1 MGMKMKGKSHYM
13 LLLQLLVMLATTT
26 NCWGQRSPF
35 SLQAAVDELHRQE
48 YPLNAPPVQQSHFMA
63 GAFGSS
69 PDQDYWEEDAAY
81 TYNSK
86 KPRNRLNKQLA
97 KYLEREAY
105 DADHGGLSLGPFG
118 GYEFDEDSNKLI
130 IPKYQDDR
138 KRSSVFRERSNIY
151 DDMPASLFRER
162 ETQDMPDHSELTD
175 QFLREIE
182 KAQEHERQDR
192 YKDALRNLWEKYQQ
206 QENQIE
212 GDIYEE
218 QKKRMRMPPYYMLMQ
233 RKRSYPVLPWLPYNA
248 DRKKRFPVSK
258 RSTTHMNND
267 SPALSNLEKTD
278 ENVEKEL
285 SELFGSATDEK
296 KKRSIDSSHSK
307 GSTTHAP
314 ESETA
319 TTTDMR
325 LEVGNS
331 PKNNNTE
338 ENVKR
343 SAVNTQ
349 HEPDH
354 HQHAGHSL
362 KEHKHGKR
370 SNHGTSHESHEDEGE
385 EEEEDSDEEHDSDE
399 EEEEHEHEH
408 DHEEHEDDEEEAK
421 RKKKRNATTSKK
433 KRNVET
439 LRRTMDDFNIMRSK
453 KSIDW
458 SKYFGLDRK
467 KKAMPVVNDNKDDE
481 MKKRNT
487 DEDTSVED
495 INKKKKRK
503 LDPAKL
509 DNMNKKL
516 QAIEDFIINETIKYT
531 GAHEGIDNPEEIQR
545 LKDRVLSRLA
555 TAYSLEKMRRALEKL
570 RQSVD
575 NENHLMRNIIDPD
588 ADNSL
593 ENNSLEAVKKD
604 KSPAKAQSLKS
615 EDTEEDAMKKK
626 MKKSNGF
633 MRYPDV
639 ANEFGEFEDT
649 LQSPNRYETLNDAYL
664 GNKNYILGTNQCP
677 IIESMAERCRGV
689 DLLSGDV
696 NQELLP
702 LCGVH
707 QLCYLC
713 GTSQIACD
721 YQYLSE
727 ADAVCGNN
735 NNECQ
740 AAARSVLMILRGTPG
755 PQLGPREC
763 IKNSCLYSAMREIG
777 L

>member
-1 MGMKMKGKSHYM
+1 MGLKMKGKSQFM
-13 LLLQLLVMLATTT
+13 LLLQLLVIFSTT
-26 NCWGQRSPF
+26 CWGQRSPF

-48 YPLNAPPVQQSHFMA
+48 YPLNAPPGQQPHYMA

-69 PDQDYWEEDAAY
+69 PDQDYWEEGD
-81 TYNSK
+81 
-86 KPRNRLNKQLA
+86 
-97 KYLEREAY
+97 
-105 DADHGGLSLGPFG
+105 D
-118 GYEFDEDSNKLI
+118 
-130 IPKYQDDR
+130 IP
-138 KRSSVFRERSNIY
+138 S
-151 DDMPASLFRER
+151 SLFRER
-162 ETQDMPDHSELTD
+162 ESQDQIPDHSELTD

-206 QENQIE
+206 QENQIDD
-212 GDIYEE
+212 DIYEE

-258 RSTTHMNND
+258 RSTSHLSN
-267 SPALSNLEKTD
+267 SEASVLSNLEKTD

-285 SELFGSATDEK
+285 SELFGSAGVDDK
-296 KKRSIDSSHSK
+296 KKRSIDNGLSK
-307 GSTTHAP
+307 ATTNKP
-314 ESETA
+314 ESDTPS
-319 TTTDMR
+319 TTDMR
-325 LEVGNS
+325 LEMENS
-331 PKNNNTE
+331 NKNKTLE
-338 ENVKR
+338 ETTKR
-343 SAVNTQ
+343 SE
-349 HEPDH
+349 HSDDH
-354 HQHAGHSL
+354 HQHGGHSL

-370 SNHGTSHESHEDEGE
+370 SNHGASHESHEDEGE
-385 EEEEDSDEEHDSDE
+385 EDEEDS
-399 EEEEHEHEH
+399 EEEHESEEEEDEHDHDHDHDHEH
-408 DHEEHEDDEEEAK
+408 DDDDEEAK
-421 RKKKRNATTSKK
+421 RKKKRNANLSLKK
-433 KRNVET
+433 KRNVED
-439 LRRTMDDFNIMRSK
+439 LRRTIDDFNIMRRK
-453 KSIDW
+453 KSVDW
-458 SKYFGLDRK
+458 SRYFGLDRK
-467 KKAMPVVNDNKDDE
+467 KKAMPVVNENKDDE
-481 MKKRNT
+481 MKKRNA
-487 DEDTSVED
+487 DNDDDDSGENIS
-495 INKKKKRK
+495 KKKKRK

-575 NENHLMRNIIDPD
+575 NDNHLMRNIIDPD
-588 ADNSL
+588 SDNSL

-604 KSPAKAQSLKS
+604 KLPSKV
-615 EDTEEDAMKKK
+615 EDKDDDSMKKK

-639 ANEFGEFEDT
+639 ANEFGDFEDT
-649 LQSPNRYETLNDAYL
+649 LQTPNRYETLNDAYL
-664 GNKNYILGTNQCP
+664 GNKNYIFGTNQCP

>member
-1 MGMKMKGKSHYM
+1 MSMKMKGKSHYM

-69 PDQDYWEEDAAY
+69 PDQDYWEE
-81 TYNSK
+81 
-86 KPRNRLNKQLA
+86 
-97 KYLEREAY
+97 
-105 DADHGGLSLGPFG
+105 
-118 GYEFDEDSNKLI
+118 
-130 IPKYQDDR
+130 
-138 KRSSVFRERSNIY
+138 

-307 GSTTHAP
+307 ASTTHAP

-349 HEPDH
+349 HEADH

-439 LRRTMDDFNIMRSK
+439 LRRTIDDFNIMRSK